1 MGIQHTSAEHGL
13 NGNTQP
19 TGTTGTF
26 DPTTLFAER
35 VASIPSSFIRDIL
48 KTTARP
54 EVISF
59 AGGLP
64 NPAYFPVEAIRTATD
79 HALAK
84 SGKAMLQY
92 STTEGFLPLRE
103 WISARYKTQQGLDIS
118 PEDILITNGSQQSID
133 LVGKIFLDKGDRVVI
148 ENPGYLGAIQ
158 SFSAY
163 QPEFVT
169 VELNE
174 DGIDV
179 SGLHHAVTTTAPKIV
194 SMIPNFQN
202 PTGISYSLETRE
214 RVGDALK
221 GTNVVAIEDDPYG
234 DIKFV
239 EHRLPSLKHYLGDQ
253 LIMFGSFS
261 KTVAPGLRLGWVAA
275 NRTIIDKLNVA
286 KQAADLH
293 SNFFAQRVMHEYLT
307 TNNVDA
313 HIATICGAYKHQR
326 DSMIQAIRTHLP
338 AGLKHTNP
346 EGGMFIWLTLPE
358 SASSIKLLELAL
370 QRNVAFVPG
379 KPFFANGGGLNT
391 MRLNFS
397 NSDEATI
404 NEGMKR
410 LGSAMEELF
419 KHTPIATTA

>member
-1 MGIQHTSAEHGL
+1 MGIQHTSSTSSNGTGHGL
-13 NGNTQP
+13 EHTQ
-19 TGTTGTF
+19 TF
-26 DPTTLFAER
+26 DPGGLFAER

-64 NPAYFPVEAIRTATD
+64 NPAYFPVEDIHTATD
-79 HALAK
+79 NALRK
-84 SGKAMLQY
+84 SGRAMLQY

-103 WISARYKTQQGLDIS
+103 WISARYKAQQGIDIS
-118 PEDILITNGSQQSID
+118 PDDILITNGSQQSID
-133 LVGKIFLDKGDRVVI
+133 LVGKIFLDKGDRIVL

-163 QPEFVT
+163 QPRFVT
-169 VELNE
+169 AELND
-174 DGIDV
+174 DGIDIQ
-179 SGLHHAVTTTAPKIV
+179 GLNHAVTTTSPKIV

-214 RVGDALK
+214 RVGDTLK
-221 GTNVVAIEDDPYG
+221 GKNVIAIEDDPYG
-234 DIKFV
+234 DIKF
-239 EHRLPSLKHYLGDQ
+239 HDNRLPSLKHYLGDQ
-253 LIMFGSFS
+253 VVMFGSFS
-261 KTVAPGLRLGWVAA
+261 KIVAPGLRLGWVAA
-275 NRTIIDKLNVA
+275 HRSIIDKLNVA

-293 SNFFAQRVMHEYLT
+293 SNFFAQRVMFEYLS

-313 HIATICGAYKHQR
+313 HIAKICAAYKHQR
-326 DSMIQAIRTHLP
+326 DVMIEAIRTYLP

-358 SASSIKLLELAL
+358 GTSSIALLELAL

-379 KPFFANGGGLNT
+379 KPFYANGGGLNT
-391 MRLNFS
+391 LRLNFS

-404 NEGMKR
+404 HEGMKR
-410 LGSAMEELF
+410 LSSAMEELF
-419 KHTPIATTA
+419 KHAPITTTA